1 MLEKLELDDFLPYL
15 NQPFRLQL
23 GEDEPLLLELIEAGQ
38 LSSHSLPGD
47 DPTRRRPF
55 ALVFRGPAGTH
66 LPQQLL
72 HLSHDQL
79 GRLDLFLVPI
89 QPDEYG
95 PCYEAIFN

>member
-1 MLEKLELDDFLPYL
+1 MLKKLELTDFLPYL

-38 LSSHSLPGD
+38 LSSHSLPND

-55 ALVFRGPAGTH
+55 ALVFRGPAGVH
-66 LPQQLL
+66 LAQQLV

-79 GRLDLFLVPI
+79 GQLELFLVPI
-89 QPDEYG
+89 QPDEHG
-95 PCYEAIFN
+95 PRYEAIFN